1 MMRDMGDPLSKEK
14 EHLSQSFNL
23 EEQAIAQP
31 LPAGLSIG
39 QKMERALYFI
49 FLAFFLMMTAHSLR
63 SDPLGIGIS
72 SHHKVLTLEQRV
84 DNILQKTPLIDG
96 HDDLPILIR
105 FKYGNHIYQD
115 DFTTKFVHGGFPG
128 HVDLPR
134 LSKGKVGGTF
144 WSVFVECPKDWQN
157 FSDANYALSVRQTME
172 QVDLWLRLQQ
182 AYPDTFSAP
191 PNGTTALQPFLDGKI
206 ISPMGMEGL
215 HSIGN
220 SLAHLRHFYA
230 QGVSYATLTHNCHNR
245 YADAAVTELPD
256 GSVKKADPLWH
267 GVSEAGKAL
276 VSEMNRLGM
285 IVDLSHVSA
294 ETMRDVLGAG
304 KDDWT
309 GSSAPVIFSHSSA
322 YAVCP
327 HPRNVPDDVLQL
339 VKSRNSLVMVNI
351 APDFVSCKASDN
363 PSGLPDF
370 VPENATLEHVADHIM
385 HIGQLI
391 GFDHV
396 GFGSD
401 FDGIGSVPRGL
412 DDVSKFP
419 DLVAELL
426 RRGVSDEDAGKVVG
440 GNLLRV
446 WRDVDR
452 IALDKQ
458 ANGAL
463 PLEDDLPEA

>member
-1 MMRDMGDPLSKEK
+1 MERFLRFLLIASLLVILVNGLPPDTLGL
-14 EHLSQSFNL
+14 QSFKRQTPL
-23 EEQAIAQP
+23 TVEERVEKI
-31 LPAGLSIG
+31 
-39 QKMERALYFI
+39 
-49 FLAFFLMMTAHSLR
+49 LR
-63 SDPLGIGIS
+63 
-72 SHHKVLTLEQRV
+72 
-84 DNILQKTPLIDG
+84 KTPLIDG

-105 FKYGNHIYQD
+105 AYYGNHIYQKN
-115 DFTTKFVHGGFPG
+115 FTTDFVHGGFPG

-134 LSKGKVGGTF
+134 LSKGRVGGTF
-144 WSVFVECPKDWQN
+144 WSVFVQCPKDWED
-157 FSDANYALSVRQTME
+157 FSDANYALSIRQTIE
-172 QVDLWLRLQQ
+172 QVDLWLRLQK
-182 AYPDTFSAP
+182 AYPDTFSPP

-206 ISPMGMEGL
+206 ISPMGIEGL

-220 SLAHLRHFYA
+220 SLAYLRHFYA

-256 GSVKKADPLWH
+256 GGVKKADPLWH

-276 VSEMNRLGM
+276 VFEMNRLGM

-294 ETMRDVLGAG
+294 DTMRDVLGGG

-327 HPRNVPDDVLQL
+327 HPRNVPDDVLKL
-339 VKSRNSLVMVNI
+339 VKSRNSLVMVNF
-351 APDFVSCKASDN
+351 APDFVSCTAGDN
-363 PSGLPDF
+363 PNGIPDF
-370 VPENATLEHVADHIM
+370 DPEHSTLEHVVDHIM
-385 HIGQLI
+385 HIGELI

-401 FDGIGSVPRGL
+401 FDGIESVPRGL

-426 RRGVSDEDAGKVVG
+426 RRGVSDEEASKVVG

-446 WRDVDR
+446 WKEVDR
-452 IALDKQ
+452 VALKLQ
-458 ANGAL
+458 AEGAL
-463 PLEDDLPEA
+463 PVEDDLS

>member
-1 MMRDMGDPLSKEK
+1 MR
-14 EHLSQSFNL
+14 
-23 EEQAIAQP
+23 
-31 LPAGLSIG
+31 
-39 QKMERALYFI
+39 
-49 FLAFFLMMTAHSLR
+49 
-63 SDPLGIGIS
+63 IS
-72 SHHKVLTLEQRV
+72 SHHEVLTLEQRV

-105 FKYGNHIYQD
+105 LKYGNQIYQD
-115 DFTTKFVHGGFPG
+115 NFTTKFVHGGFPG

-144 WSVFVECPKDWQN
+144 WSV
-157 FSDANYALSVRQTME
+157 RQTME

-182 AYPDTFSAP
+182 AYPDTFSTP

-220 SLAHLRHFYA
+220 SLAYLRHFYA

-256 GSVKKADPLWH
+256 GSVKKADPHWH

-304 KDDWT
+304 KDDWA

-351 APDFVSCKASDN
+351 APDFVSCKAGDN
-363 PSGLPDF
+363 PNGLPDF

-401 FDGIGSVPRGL
+401 FDGIGTVPRGL